1 MTILP
6 AFSAFTAGIV
16 PVPVRGEQMI
26 ACVDNGVVTLPV
38 A

>member
-16 PVPVRGEQMI
+16 PVPAPGEQMI
-26 ACVDNGVVTLPV
+26 ACVEGGLEALSTR
-38 A
+38 